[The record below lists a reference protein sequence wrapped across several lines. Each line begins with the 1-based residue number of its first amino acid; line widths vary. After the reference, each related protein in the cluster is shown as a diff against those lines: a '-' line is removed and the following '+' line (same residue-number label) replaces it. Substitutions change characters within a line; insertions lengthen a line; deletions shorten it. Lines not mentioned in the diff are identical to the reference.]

1 MYWQYIIIIAVLLL
15 ISIIV
20 IKINKKDFSIKINKL
35 IKYLGGKDNIL
46 EVETNLSRLKVTLK
60 DTTLVDKDSIQKLG
74 AKGIVEIDNQL
85 KIIFGPNSKQLKKYI
100 KDLK

>member
-35 IKYLGGKDNIL
+35 ITYLGGKDNIL
-46 EVETNLSRLKVTLK
+46 EVETNLSRLKVTVK

-74 AKGIVEIDNQL
+74 AKGIV
-85 KIIFGPNSKQLKKYI
+85 
-100 KDLK
+100 